1 MLSHSHFTIA
11 KQLGKQSYLIETIL
25 PVVQK
30 IVTYHETAEL
40 EHIFLEDNGHHD
52 LVMKNTWSFE
62 NFLTI
67 LLQSLFS
74 SSNEVPLQ
82 MKVSFLVLCIINE
95 EGIDLDHQNRNE
107 RKISSSYR

>member
-1 MLSHSHFTIA
+1 MV
-11 KQLGKQSYLIETIL
+11 ETVL

-30 IVTYHETAEL
+30 IVSYSETAEL
-40 EHIFLEDNGHHD
+40 EHVFLEDNGHHD

-74 SSNEVPLQ
+74 SSGEIPIQ
-82 MKVSFLVLCIINE
+82 MKV
-95 EGIDLDHQNRNE
+95 
-107 RKISSSYR
+107 